1 MRNKN
6 NTRRNKG
13 LGVGL
18 LFLVGLG
25 LCEGD
30 ISVRAIEIAKKADK
44 LFLDPYTNRISS
56 NYINYLEKILGKNI
70 AKLSR
75 SDLEENAK
83 ATVEYAKNTTVVI
96 FVMGDPL
103 IATTHHT
110 IIDIAHKM
118 GIAVKV
124 IHAPSIFTAAIGESG
139 LDIYRFGP
147 TTTIP
152 FWSNKYK
159 PISFIDVISKNLQNN
174 QHTLVLLDYNYKED
188 RAMSLGEAID
198 LLNKAQEERKINI
211 IQNILVLA
219 DVGKENEEIVYAD
232 INTLTK
238 ISERFKGKLISL
250 IIPSN
255 PNFAE
260 AESLSKYAIS
270 SI

>member
-1 MRNKN
+1 M
-6 NTRRNKG
+6 
-13 LGVGL
+13 GL
-18 LFLVGLG
+18 LLLIGLG
-25 LCEGD
+25 LSEGD
-30 ISVRAIEIAKKADK
+30 ISIRAIEIAKKADK

-56 NYINYLEKILGKNI
+56 NYINYLEKILGKDI

-83 ATVEYAKNTTVVI
+83 ATIGYAKNETVVI

-103 IATTHHT
+103 IATTHNT
-110 IIDIAHKM
+110 IIDLAEKM

-139 LDIYRFGP
+139 LDIYRFGS

-152 FWSNKYK
+152 FWSEKYK
-159 PISFIDVISKNLQNN
+159 PVSFIDVINKNLQNN

-211 IQNILVLA
+211 IQKILVLA
-219 DVGKENEEIVYAD
+219 DVGKESEDIVYAD
-232 INTLTK
+232 ISALSK
-238 ISERFKGKLISL
+238 LSERFKGKLISL

-260 AESLSKYAIS
+260 AESISKYAIS

>member
-1 MRNKN
+1 M
-6 NTRRNKG
+6 
-13 LGVGL
+13 GL
-18 LFLVGLG
+18 LFLIGLG

-30 ISVRAIEIAKKADK
+30 VSMRAIEVAKKADK
-44 LFLDPYTNRISS
+44 LFLDPYTNRVSS
-56 NYINYLEKILGKNI
+56 NYVNYLEKILGKDI

-83 ATVEYAKNTTVVI
+83 ATIEYAKNATVVI

-103 IATTHHT
+103 IATTHNT
-110 IIDIAHKM
+110 VIDLAQKM
-118 GIAVKV
+118 GIVVRV

-152 FWSNKYK
+152 FWSEKYK
-159 PISFIDVISKNLQNN
+159 PVSFIDVINKNLQNN

-188 RAMSLGEAID
+188 RAMSLGEAIN

-211 IQNILVLA
+211 IQKILVLA
-219 DVGKENEEIVYAD
+219 DVGKESEDIVYSD
-232 INTLTK
+232 IGALSK
-238 ISERFKGKLISL
+238 MSERFKGKLISL
-250 IIPSN
+250 IIPST

-260 AESLSKYAIS
+260 AESISKYTIS

>member
-1 MRNKN
+1 M
-6 NTRRNKG
+6 
-13 LGVGL
+13 GL
-18 LFLVGLG
+18 LLLIGLG
-25 LCEGD
+25 LSEGD
-30 ISVRAIEIAKKADK
+30 VSLRAIEIAKKADK
-44 LFLDPYTNRISS
+44 LFLDPYTSRISS
-56 NYINYLEKILGKNI
+56 NYINYLEKILGKGI

-83 ATVEYAKNTTVVI
+83 ATLEYAKNEAVVI

-103 IATTHHT
+103 IATTHST
-110 IIDIAHKM
+110 IIDLAQKM
-118 GIAVKV
+118 RIVVRV

-152 FWSNKYK
+152 FWSEKYK
-159 PISFIDVISKNLQNN
+159 PVSFIDIINKNLQNN

-211 IQNILVLA
+211 IQKILVLA
-219 DVGKENEEIVYAD
+219 DVGKESEDIVYAD
-232 INTLTK
+232 IHTLSK

-260 AESLSKYAIS
+260 AESISKYAIS

>member
-1 MRNKN
+1 MRNKD
-6 NTRRNKG
+6 NTRRDKR

-18 LFLVGLG
+18 LFLIGLG

-30 ISVRAIEIAKKADK
+30 ISLRAIEIAKKADK
-44 LFLDPYTNRISS
+44 LFLDPYTNRVSS
-56 NYINYLEKILGKNI
+56 NYINYLEKVLGKEI
-70 AKLSR
+70 AKLGR
-75 SDLEENAK
+75 SDLEENAN
-83 ATVEYAKNTTVVI
+83 ATIEYAKNAIVVI

-103 IATTHHT
+103 IATTHNT
-110 IIDIAHKM
+110 IINLARKM
-118 GIAVKV
+118 SIAVRV

-152 FWSNKYK
+152 FWSENYK
-159 PISFIDVISKNLQNN
+159 PVSFIDVINKNLQNN

-211 IQNILVLA
+211 VQKMLVLA
-219 DVGKENEEIVYAD
+219 DVGKESEDIVYAD
-232 INTLTK
+232 INTLYK

-260 AESLSKYAIS
+260 AESISKYTIS
-270 SI
+270 ST